1 MSSVNTFLVQ
11 DDRLLVTDQ
20 VRYAVLKGAANNTVV
35 PYQAISGVVAGD
47 AVAGNTLQPLTW
59 NIQVPSQEVVIDR
72 RAMVN
77 YRVNILYSKTVS
89 ATGVND
95 FTWNASAQE
104 GAGAGA
110 ALNTGVAL
118 SCDSLNAFPVSQ
130 CMQTI
135 QATINNTT
143 VSMNVQDTLN
153 ALLRFH
159 DSRDLNEYMGL
170 CPYLVD
176 RMGVYNA
183 PANSSSAFQSQGV
196 TVLDEAFLPRSAY
209 PVRITAGTVVTPAT
223 AAATTVNVEFECWE
237 PLLVS
242 PFIWAKPEVNCQ
254 GIYGVQNISVVA
266 NFGSALRMVRH
277 LSQRIAAGDC
287 VSSATI
293 TGVRINNAQLY
304 LNYLTPQPSSVM
316 VPRNV
321 VPYVEVPRYY
331 LADGI
336 SIGASALTNRSLI
349 EATPATGEVRSN
361 NLQLNQIPDKLII
374 AFEPTSVAGTSYGAN
389 LSVPDFYAV
398 INRLSLN
405 FNNQSGLL
413 STWTEKDLFHASRD
427 AGSKQSWSEFS
438 GQIQAPA
445 IAQNGLDRNTPIT
458 TALTFGPLNLPTS
471 GSIVMLQFGKDIELP
486 DYYAPGSIGN
496 FNLQINANI
505 SHFQPASCTY
515 RMLVITVNSGV
526 FVTEKGTSNP
536 YTALLR
542 KEDVLNASSQEALG
556 CREFNRMV
564 GGGFFD
570 TLKSIGSTVW
580 KYGKPVLKA
589 LAPVAQS
596 MLSQSS
602 DPRAQ
607 MASKGIGIASKFL
620 GEGMGAGM
628 GAGERLMK
636 HAKGSGY
643 AY

>member
-20 VRYAVLKGAANNTVV
+20 VKYAVLKGAANNTVV
-35 PYQAISGVVAGD
+35 PYQAISGVVSGD
-47 AVAGNTLQPLTW
+47 AQAGNSLQPLTW

-77 YRVNILYSKTVS
+77 YRVNILYSKTIS
-89 ATGVND
+89 NTGIND

-110 ALNTGVAL
+110 ALNTGVCL

-153 ALLRFH
+153 TLLRFH

-176 RMGVYNA
+176 RMGVYNS
-183 PANSSSAFQSQGV
+183 PANSASAFQSQGV
-196 TVLDEAFLPRSAY
+196 TILDEAFSPRSAF
-209 PVRITAGTVVTPAT
+209 PVRITAGSVVAPAN
-223 AAATTVNVEFECWE
+223 ATTTANVEFEVWE

-242 PFIWAKPEVNCQ
+242 PFVWAKPEVNCQ

-266 NFGSALRMVRH
+266 NFGSALRMARH
-277 LSQRIAAGDC
+277 LSQRLTAGDC

-293 TGVRINNAQLY
+293 TGVRINSAQLY

-321 VPYVEVPRYY
+321 VPYYEVPRYY
-331 LADGI
+331 LADGV
-336 SIGASALTNRSLI
+336 SIAASALTNRSLI
-349 EATPATGEVRSN
+349 ETSPTTGEVRSN

-445 IAQNGLDRNTPIT
+445 IAQTGLDRNVPIT

-505 SHFQPASCTY
+505 SHFQPAACTY

-596 MLSQSS
+596 FLSQSA

-607 MASKGIGIASKFL
+607 MASKGIGVASKLL
-620 GEGMGAGM
+620 GDGMGAGM